1 MSYGK
6 ILFKFEVNLYI
17 LFFANWVLFFIIIF
31 ELNSSNILDDKASNS
46 IGNIG
51 FKSIFEAF

>member
-17 LFFANWVLFFIIIF
+17 LFFANWVLFLIIIF
-31 ELNSSNILDDKASNS
+31 ELNSSNILDDKTSNY